1 MTLSFKLLNTS
12 SSALPAPVLCLS
24 HLRGSWSTKKIPART
39 FLFTYTLYLR
49 LTPSRTVPFILLVAL
64 VCSCGSRT
72 LQPKALILF
81 YVMSIPSIRIS
92 TLTGTVTFTYPMTSI
107 VVRTCNT
114 SSLPSQNFSGRCRT
128 YFSCAKVV
136 QAVYGK
142 YLYALSRITR
152 RYSVT

>member
-12 SSALPAPVLCLS
+12 SSALTCSRSVSLALTWFLVD
-24 HLRGSWSTKKIPART
+24 KKIPART

-49 LTPSRTVPFILLVAL
+49 LTPTWTVPFILLVAL
-64 VCSCGSRT
+64 VCSCCSRT

-92 TLTGTVTFTYPMTSI
+92 TLTGTVTFTYPITSI
-107 VVRTCNT
+107 VAWTCNT

-128 YFSCAKVV
+128 YFSVAKVV

-142 YLYALSRITR
+142 YLYALSGITR

>member
-1 MTLSFKLLNTS
+1 MPLSFKLLNTFS
-12 SSALPAPVLCLS
+12 STLTYSRSVYLAPTWFLV
-24 HLRGSWSTKKIPART
+24 GKGFART
-39 FLFTYTLYLR
+39 LLFTYTLYLR
-49 LTPSRTVPFILLVAL
+49 LTPTRTVPIRLLVAL

-72 LQPKALILF
+72 LQPKAMILF
-81 YVMSIPSIRIS
+81 YVMSIPSVRIS

-107 VVRTCNT
+107 VARTCNT
-114 SSLPSQNFSGRCRT
+114 SSLPSQNFSWRCRT